1 MHNFCYFTFE
11 HDLTTRQHRTSLH
24 HHPSPSPYPT
34 LTLFTMEVFIR
45 DSLSNDE
52 EVLEIDEYDT
62 VESFCTR
69 AAAAFG
75 YLPAHVDFELDG
87 APLMDFDSEAPLGS
101 SDAIVCGSMI
111 SLHPTA
117 KVFVQKVRDGAAYGT
132 LPEAL
137 QHNRECALSL
147 VASGWRRYAELPLAM
162 QTDSAVMRAA
172 VEADTSAGSAASPE
186 AWRNRDFAEVM
197 VDASQGNALSFGNAG
212 VLRNDACAVL
222 RCVDHNGRMLEHASA
237 ALRDTR
243 SIVLAAVR
251 KHGEAL
257 RHASPALRDDREVVL
272 EAVKGYG
279 SHLQYGSDALRSDR
293 TFVLEAVRR
302 HTVALDHVDQR
313 FKNDPEVVLAALS
326 KGWYTLG
333 YASAELRRNKD
344 LVMKVVTFS
353 GDNMRYV
360 DTTLQGDWDVARAA
374 LSSQASALEYCSS
387 AIRDDYDLAYR
398 AVCRHGVMMKHV
410 SPRLRGDK
418 AFVLAVVANSYYS
431 FEHVA
436 ASLRKD
442 KDVCAAAIKR
452 HGVNFEHCG
461 SALRA
466 SKPFVLEALRHGGAL
481 VHVSKQLQGDPEVY
495 RLALE
500 KGMGNLEAAPA
511 SVKGDEDIVLKAVK
525 LDGKNLQYADSGL
538 QDCYEVVL
546 AAVQSNYIAITYAST
561 RLQNNPTI
569 AAKVVRAAGK
579 NGFTHI
585 GKDILH
591 NRSFLL
597 AQPKGTWKGALLQEL
612 SHEMRDDREVVLRCV
627 QDDGMM
633 LKFASPGL
641 RQEKSLVLEA
651 VASSGAALVY
661 AHSDLRND
669 IDVVRAAVKSKGKAL
684 QFASEALQDD
694 VDIALCALKTDA
706 SCFAYAGETVRA
718 DRACA
723 LKAVTKNGHALRNVS
738 LALQDDIEVVK
749 AAVTQNHAALPHAG
763 LRARSDRGLVLSAIE
778 IHPSTF
784 DHASDALKADLE
796 VATTALRHTLT
807 KAFPS
812 VTSLRNNRVFMLE
825 AVAKEATWLQHAGGV
840 VQNDREVVLAAV
852 NKDMSVLQH
861 AGSRVL
867 GSVDVMLEVVGL
879 CGLSLA
885 HGGVAVRGNR
895 AVVLAALKNNADAL
909 QFVTPTLA
917 DDRSIV
923 AAAFTEKSAKANL
936 QYASRR
942 LRRNTDVVTA
952 ACTANGAN
960 FAFASRALK
969 QESAFALKMVG
980 ISPEAMAHVDPSLL
994 SKKDFVEAVM
1004 TTVPKDCFRMEANLW
1019 KNRAVL
1025 RKLLHV
1031 YGGHFALQ
1039 KAHAKLRGDAH
1050 LVLAAVADDPRAFA
1064 FAGEK
1069 LRQNKQ
1075 FVLSCLEHAGCDAE
1089 HIGAALWKDR
1099 SVVLRVLAMC
1109 SVEGLILSRLG
1120 RDLCNDGDVVR
1131 CAVTA
1136 NPKNFEYASLPLR
1149 AEREIALLGMR
1160 CAGNLQHVGKWW
1172 QHDADFVYE
1181 AVVLH
1186 KGLLKGVPSAL
1197 CANAAFMRR
1206 CVAHNGMYLQ
1216 MAVPELR
1223 DSFFMV
1229 FTAICADLGAVRYAG
1244 PALSNNPI
1252 LCVARCAHH
1261 VTQSTHGK
1269 AEVLFRC
1276 LVAVVCVVY
1285 VINVTYFGKGE

>member
-1 MHNFCYFTFE
+1 
-11 HDLTTRQHRTSLH
+11 
-24 HHPSPSPYPT
+24 
-34 LTLFTMEVFIR
+34 MEVFIR

-62 VESFCTR
+62 IESFCTR

-87 APLMDFDSEAPLGS
+87 APLGDFDSDEPLGS
-101 SDAIVCGSMI
+101 SDAIVCGSI
-111 SLHPTA
+111 VSLHPTA

-137 QHNRECALSL
+137 QHNRECALAL
-147 VASGWRRYAELPLAM
+147 IASGWKRYAELPLAM

-172 VEADTSAGSAASPE
+172 VEADKSAGSAASPE

-212 VLRNDACAVL
+212 VLQNDACAVL

-251 KHGEAL
+251 KNGEAL
-257 RHASPALRDDREVVL
+257 RHASPALRDDREIVL
-272 EAVKGYG
+272 EAVKDYG
-279 SHLQYGSDALRSDR
+279 SNLQYASDALKSDR
-293 TFVLEAVRR
+293 TFALEAVRR
-302 HTVALDHVDQR
+302 HTVALSYVEKR

-333 YASAELRRNKD
+333 YASAELRRNKE

-353 GDNMRYV
+353 GHNMRYV
-360 DTTLQGDWDVARAA
+360 DKTLQGDWDVARAA
-374 LSSQASALEYCSS
+374 LNSQASALEYCSS
-387 AIRDDYDLAYR
+387 AIRDDYDLAYK
-398 AVCRHGVMMKHV
+398 AVCRYGTMMKHV
-410 SPRLRGDK
+410 SPRLREDK
-418 AFVLAVVANSYYS
+418 CFVLAAVANSYSS
-431 FEHVA
+431 FEHVS

-442 KDVCAAAIKR
+442 KDICTAAVKR
-452 HGVNFEHCG
+452 HGPNFEFCG

-466 SKPFVLEALRHGGAL
+466 SKPFVLEALKHGGAL

-495 RLALE
+495 RLALQ

-525 LDGKNLQYADSGL
+525 LDGKNLKYADSSL

-546 AAVQSNYIAITYAST
+546 AAVQNNYVAITHAST
-561 RLQNNPTI
+561 RLQNNPAI
-569 AAKVVRAAGK
+569 AAEVVRAAGK

-597 AQPKGTWKGALLQEL
+597 AQPKGTWKGELLQEL

-651 VASSGAALVY
+651 VTSSGAALVY

-684 QFASEALQDD
+684 QFASEALQND
-694 VDIALCALKTDA
+694 VEIAMCALKKDA

-718 DRACA
+718 DKFCA
-723 LKAVTKNGHALRNVS
+723 LEAVSKNGNALRNVS
-738 LALQDDIEVVK
+738 LSLQDDVDVVK
-749 AAVTQNHAALPHAG
+749 AAITQNHAALPHAG
-763 LRARSDRGLVLSAIE
+763 LRAKADKDLIIAAIE
-778 IHPSTF
+778 MHPNTF
-784 DHASDALKADLE
+784 EYASDDLKADLE

-807 KAFPS
+807 TTFPS
-812 VTSLRNNRVFMLE
+812 VASSLSNNRAFMLE
-825 AVAKEATWLQHAGGV
+825 AVTKNATWLQNAGGAAR
-840 VQNDREVVLAAV
+840 NDPEVVLAAV
-852 NKDMSVLQH
+852 KKDMAVLKH

-867 GSVDVMLEVVGL
+867 ESSEAMLKVVKL

-885 HGGVAVRGNR
+885 HGGAAVRSNR
-895 AVVLAALKNNADAL
+895 AVVLEALQNNADAL
-909 QFVTPTLA
+909 QFVAPALA
-917 DDRSIV
+917 DDRGIV
-923 AAAFTEKSAKANL
+923 AAAFSGKNANATL
-936 QYASRR
+936 KYASQR
-942 LRRNTDVVTA
+942 LRGNADVVTA

-960 FAFASRALK
+960 FAFASKALRQK
-969 QESAFALKMVG
+969 SVFALKMVG
-980 ISPEAMAHVDPSLL
+980 ISSEAMPHVDSSLL
-994 SKKDFVEAVM
+994 SKPEFVEAVM
-1004 TTVPKDCFRMEANLW
+1004 ATVPKDCFRMEANLW
-1019 KNRAVL
+1019 KSRAIVL
-1025 RKLLHV
+1025 KVLQL

-1039 KAHAKLRGDAH
+1039 KANAKLKGDASF
-1050 LVLAAVADDPRAFA
+1050 VLAAVADDSRAFA

-1075 FVLSCLEHAGCDAE
+1075 FVLSCLEHKGCDAE

-1109 SVEGLILSRLG
+1109 KVEGLILSRLG
-1120 RDLCNDGDVVR
+1120 RDLCNDREVVR
-1131 CAVTA
+1131 CAVAA
-1136 NPKNFEYASLPLR
+1136 NPKNFEFASLPMR
-1149 AEREIALLGMR
+1149 ADREIALSGMR
-1160 CAGNLQHVGKWW
+1160 YAGNMKHVGKWW
-1172 QHDADFVYE
+1172 QKDADFVYE

-1186 KGLLKGVPSAL
+1186 KTLLKLPPAL
-1197 CANAAFMRR
+1197 CANATFMKK
-1206 CVAHNGMYLQ
+1206 CVMHNGMYLQ
-1216 MAVPELR
+1216 MATPELK
-1223 DSFFMV
+1223 DSFFIA
-1229 FTAICADLGAVRYAG
+1229 FAAIRADINAIHYVG
-1244 PALSNNPI
+1244 PGLWNNPVMR
-1252 LCVARCAHH
+1252 LVRCGRDIYEA
-1261 VTQSTHGK
+1261 VDLET
-1269 AEVLFRC
+1269 VLITLGC
-1276 LVAVVCVVY
+1276 LV
-1285 VINVTYFGKGE
+1285 VIWGSMFAFKVFFLDPKKALVQPEPEV